1 MSMPRIG
8 KCVNAVSKQND
19 FCLQQNDKK
28 KGKKANELFSRLYV
42 EAFPSEAKTKKGYKI
57 DQFN

>member
-28 KGKKANELFSRLYV
+28 KGKKANELFSPSL